1 MFFCETWKKVLI
13 AATMVV
19 ALCAPQAHASKD
31 VVLAIASTLT
41 TTDPWDAND
50 TLSHACAKTFYE
62 GLFGFNEK
70 LELRPVL
77 AESYDVSP
85 DGLVY
90 TFHLRKGVK
99 FHDGTDF
106 KAEAVKVNFDRVTNP
121 ENKLK
126 RYSLY
131 SNIAKTEVV
140 DDLTA
145 KVTLKTPFSPFINQL
160 AHPSAVMISPT
171 ALKKYGKDIMFHPVG
186 TGPYKFVEWK
196 QTDYLKGAKNEN
208 YWRPGLP
215 KIDTITWVPVVDN
228 NARSAMMRTGE
239 AHFTFPVPYE
249 QAAVLEKDE
258 HLKLVAAP
266 SIVTRYLNMNM
277 LQKPFDD
284 LRVRQAI
291 NYAINK
297 EALAKVAF
305 SGYAFP
311 SEGPL
316 PQGVD
321 YAVKLGPW
329 PYNPK
334 KAKELLAEAGY
345 PNGFETTLWSA
356 YNHTTGQKVIQFI
369 QQQLAQVG
377 IKAQVQA
384 LEAGQ
389 RVEKVE
395 SHQDAA
401 TAPVRLYYTGWS
413 SSTGE
418 ADWGLRPLFAGDKT
432 PPSMY
437 NISYYKNPTV
447 DADIMKA
454 LGTTDRAEKT
464 KLYTEVQEE
473 IWKDAPWAF
482 LVTEKL
488 LYATSKK
495 LTGMY
500 VMPDANYFFE
510 EIDLQ

>member
-1 MFFCETWKKVLI
+1 MFFCKTWKKVLI

-106 KAEAVKVNFDRVTNP
+106 NAEAVKVNFDRVTNP

-305 SGYAFP
+305 SGYAFLGRP
-311 SEGPL
+311 AAA
-316 PQGVD
+316 GVD

-418 ADWGLRPLFAGDKT
+418 ADWGLRLFAETRLRLPCTTFPTTRT
-432 PPSMY
+432 PLW
-437 NISYYKNPTV
+437 T
-447 DADIMKA
+447 
-454 LGTTDRAEKT
+454 R
-464 KLYTEVQEE
+464 
-473 IWKDAPWAF
+473 
-482 LVTEKL
+482 
-488 LYATSKK
+488 TS
-495 LTGMY
+495 
-500 VMPDANYFFE
+500 
-510 EIDLQ
+510 

>member
-1 MFFCETWKKVLI
+1 MMFRSHWKKMLI
-13 AATMVV
+13 AAGMAV

-31 VVLAIASTLT
+31 VVLAVASTPT

-50 TLSHACAKTFYE
+50 TLSHAVAKTFYE

-77 AESYDVSP
+77 AESYDVS
-85 DGLVY
+85 
-90 TFHLRKGVK
+90 
-99 FHDGTDF
+99 HDGTDF
-106 KAEAVKVNFDRVTNP
+106 NAEAVKVNFDRVTNP

-140 DDLTA
+140 DDNTA

-160 AHPSAVMISPT
+160 AHPSAVMISPA

-186 TGPYKFVEWK
+186 TGPYTFVEWK
-196 QTDYLKGAKNEN
+196 QTDYLKGAKNKN
-208 YWRPGLP
+208 YWRAGLP
-215 KIDTITWVPVVDN
+215 KVDTITWVPVVDN

-249 QAAVLEKDE
+249 QAPVLEKDE
-258 HLKLVAAP
+258 HLNVVAAP

-297 EALAKVAF
+297 QALAKVAF
-305 SGYAFP
+305 NGYAFP
-311 SEGPL
+311 AEGSL

-321 YAVKLGPW
+321 YAVKMGPW
-329 PYNPK
+329 PYDVK
-334 KAKELLAEAGY
+334 KAKQLLAEAGY

-395 SHQDAA
+395 SHQDPA

-432 PPSMY
+432 PPAMY

-447 DADIMKA
+447 DIMKA

-488 LYATSKK
+488 LYATNKK

-510 EIDLQ
+510 NIDLQQ

>member
-1 MFFCETWKKVLI
+1 MFFCKTWKKVLI

-106 KAEAVKVNFDRVTNP
+106 NAEAVKVNFDRVTNP

-311 SEGPL
+311 PGGPAAGRRLCRQAWSLAVQPQEG
-316 PQGVD
+316 
-321 YAVKLGPW
+321 
-329 PYNPK
+329 
-334 KAKELLAEAGY
+334 
-345 PNGFETTLWSA
+345 
-356 YNHTTGQKVIQFI
+356 
-369 QQQLAQVG
+369 
-377 IKAQVQA
+377 
-384 LEAGQ
+384 
-389 RVEKVE
+389 
-395 SHQDAA
+395 
-401 TAPVRLYYTGWS
+401 
-413 SSTGE
+413 
-418 ADWGLRPLFAGDKT
+418 
-432 PPSMY
+432 
-437 NISYYKNPTV
+437 
-447 DADIMKA
+447 
-454 LGTTDRAEKT
+454 
-464 KLYTEVQEE
+464 
-473 IWKDAPWAF
+473 
-482 LVTEKL
+482 
-488 LYATSKK
+488 
-495 LTGMY
+495 
-500 VMPDANYFFE
+500 
-510 EIDLQ
+510 

>member
-1 MFFCETWKKVLI
+1 M
-13 AATMVV
+13 
-19 ALCAPQAHASKD
+19 PSPRP
-31 VVLAIASTLT
+31 T

-62 GLFGFNEK
+62 GPFGFNEK
-70 LELRPVL
+70 RVASRARRKLRRV
-77 AESYDVSP
+77 P

-106 KAEAVKVNFDRVTNP
+106 NAEAVKVNFDRVTNP

-258 HLKLVAAP
+258 HLAGRRAFHRDALPEHEYAP
-266 SIVTRYLNMNM
+266 EA
-277 LQKPFDD
+277 
-284 LRVRQAI
+284 VRRPPCAPAI

-297 EALAKVAF
+297 EASPRWL
-305 SGYAFP
+305 
-311 SEGPL
+311 
-316 PQGVD
+316 
-321 YAVKLGPW
+321 
-329 PYNPK
+329 
-334 KAKELLAEAGY
+334 
-345 PNGFETTLWSA
+345 
-356 YNHTTGQKVIQFI
+356 
-369 QQQLAQVG
+369 
-377 IKAQVQA
+377 
-384 LEAGQ
+384 
-389 RVEKVE
+389 
-395 SHQDAA
+395 
-401 TAPVRLYYTGWS
+401 
-413 SSTGE
+413 
-418 ADWGLRPLFAGDKT
+418 
-432 PPSMY
+432 
-437 NISYYKNPTV
+437 
-447 DADIMKA
+447 
-454 LGTTDRAEKT
+454 
-464 KLYTEVQEE
+464 
-473 IWKDAPWAF
+473 
-482 LVTEKL
+482 
-488 LYATSKK
+488 
-495 LTGMY
+495 
-500 VMPDANYFFE
+500 
-510 EIDLQ
+510 

>member
-1 MFFCETWKKVLI
+1 MFFCNTWKKVLI

-106 KAEAVKVNFDRVTNP
+106 NAEAVKVNFDRVTNP

-196 QTDYLKGAKNEN
+196 QTDYLKGVKNEN

-215 KIDTITWVPVVDN
+215 KIDTITWV
-228 NARSAMMRTGE
+228 
-239 AHFTFPVPYE
+239 
-249 QAAVLEKDE
+249 
-258 HLKLVAAP
+258 
-266 SIVTRYLNMNM
+266 
-277 LQKPFDD
+277 
-284 LRVRQAI
+284 
-291 NYAINK
+291 
-297 EALAKVAF
+297 
-305 SGYAFP
+305 
-311 SEGPL
+311 
-316 PQGVD
+316 
-321 YAVKLGPW
+321 
-329 PYNPK
+329 
-334 KAKELLAEAGY
+334 KELLAEAGY

>member
-1 MFFCETWKKVLI
+1 MNLKH
-13 AATMVV
+13 AAAALALTSLV
-19 ALCAPQAHASKD
+19 AAGAAQAAPKEIT
-31 VVLAIASTLT
+31 VAIASTFT
-41 TTDPWDAND
+41 TLDPYDASD
-50 TLSHACAKTFYE
+50 TLSQTASKSFYE
-62 GLFGFNEK
+62 GLFTFDK
-70 LELRPVL
+70 DMKVIDAL
-77 AESYDVSP
+77 ATDYKVSD

-90 TFHLRKGVK
+90 TVTLRKGVK
-99 FHDGTDF
+99 FHDGSEFQAD
-106 KAEAVKVNFDRVTNP
+106 AVKANFDRVTNKA
-121 ENKLK
+121 NGLK
-126 RYSLY
+126 RYMLY
-131 SNIAKTEVV
+131 QNIEKTEVV
-140 DDLTA
+140 DPYT
-145 KVTLKTPFSPFINQL
+145 VRFTLKKPFSSFINQL
-160 AHPSAVMISPT
+160 AHPAGVMICPSTLANKTNKQIAFEPC
-171 ALKKYGKDIMFHPVG
+171 G
-186 TGPYKFVEWK
+186 TGPYTLDKYNPSEGMRVV
-196 QTDYLKGAKNEN
+196 KNPN
-208 YWRPGLP
+208 YWQAGFP
-215 KIDTITWVPVVDN
+215 KLDAINWKPVVEN
-228 NARSAMMRTGE
+228 STRVAMLLTGE
-239 AHFTFPVPYE
+239 AQFAFPLPAE
-249 QAAVLEKDE
+249 QVKQVQGKDQVR
-258 HLKLVAAP
+258 LDITP
-266 SIVTRYLNMNM
+266 SIILRYVEMNM
-277 LQKPFDD
+277 SKKPFQDK
-284 LRVRQAI
+284 RVREAF